1 MEWLDQRLKELKL
14 GLLRLSPFLAFSL
27 ENLKIRYVDEDHPG
41 YITVRGDEIRVY
53 RNSQQLDEKSFA
65 LVTIKAA
72 IHAIMAHG
80 LRAQRLL
87 RIYGNNEVTRDLA
100 RFAAEVV
107 AYRLYPQR
115 LKARVFALD
124 SEFLDQFFGPRK
136 IEWRKSSME
145 ELFKALLDQLPTINL
160 QVVKAKIEG
169 NTGRM
174 IEDLEEGAKISA
186 EGDSEKQTEE
196 GSGKSKSGSGLL
208 GDLDAKIEEAEKRL
222 ERVASLAHTFGHW
235 AGKDESDEIRQ
246 FVEELLRGKHLP
258 WNTILR
264 RWLYGTLQRHFKTTW
279 KRESRKVPDLLP
291 GHEKFGVRVIVAVDV
306 SGSIPDEEYG
316 KFCREVLGV
325 AKAIGEVIFV
335 TWDAK
340 AKNWGS
346 VRHERDM
353 IRSKNE
359 VTGYGGTKITSLKP
373 VLEELR
379 ITTND
384 VLIVLT
390 DGRFYEAENEVQQFL
405 REIKAK
411 KVLVTTDVTHEGF
424 DKVIKMEVRNA

>member
-124 SEFLDQFFGPRK
+124 SEFLDQFFGSRK

-160 QVVKAKIEG
+160 QVMMTKIEG
-169 NTGRM
+169 KTGRM
-174 IEDLEEGAKISA
+174 IEDLEEGAKGSA
-186 EGDSEKQTEE
+186 EGDSGKQTEE
-196 GSGKSKSGSGLL
+196 GSGRSKSGSGLL
-208 GDLDAKIEEAEKRL
+208 EDLDAKIEEAEKRL

-235 AGKDESDEIRQ
+235 AGTDESDEIRKLI
-246 FVEELLRGKHLP
+246 EELLKEKPLP
-258 WNTILR
+258 WHQILR
-264 RWLYGTLQRHFKTTW
+264 RYLLGTYQKFFKTTW
-279 KRESRKVPDLLP
+279 KRESRKVPDLP
-291 GHEKFGVRVIVAVDV
+291 GYERFGVRTIVAVDV
-306 SGSIPDEEYG
+306 SFSIDDIEYT
-316 KFCREVLGV
+316 KFCREVLEIGRRAGEV
-325 AKAIGEVIFV
+325 RFVCWDTKAIDYGVV
-335 TWDAK
+335 NSLSDMRRRK
-340 AKNWGS
+340 DD
-346 VRHERDM
+346 VR
-353 IRSKNE
+353 
-359 VTGYGGTKITSLKP
+359 GYGGTSIMCLKP
-373 VLEELR
+373 VLENLR
-379 ITTND
+379 LTSND

-390 DGRFYEAENEVQQFL
+390 DGRVNEKSDVVVQFL
-405 REIKAK
+405 KQFKAHK
-411 KVLVTTDVTHEGF
+411 ILVTNDYELPGF
-424 DKVIKMEVRNA
+424 DKVIKMEVKYA